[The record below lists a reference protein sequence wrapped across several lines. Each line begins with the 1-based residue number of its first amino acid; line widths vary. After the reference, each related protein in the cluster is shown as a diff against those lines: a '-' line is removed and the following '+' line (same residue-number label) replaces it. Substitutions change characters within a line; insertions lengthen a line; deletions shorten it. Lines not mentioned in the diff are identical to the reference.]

1 MANEFQHKSAGSQL
15 TQAEYEHTDGTGHIF
30 DSQAAGD
37 LAYASSTTVLSRLG
51 IGTAGKVLMVN
62 SGASA
67 PEWSAALTGVT
78 SIYATDLIIGEDSQ
92 TAIDFGTA
100 NEIDFKVDNANRL
113 TLTASALYPA
123 TDNQIDL
130 GTGSLEFKDAY
141 FDGTVTADAFAGP
154 LTGNADTATLA
165 TTVTI
170 TDNESTDE
178 DNAVVFTA
186 GGDVD
191 GGSLGLES
199 DGNLTYNP
207 STGRLT
213 ATQLAGTIQTASQT
227 NITGVG
233 TISTGVWQGTAIAS
247 TYIAADAITGA
258 KIADDAVNS
267 EHYTDGSIDTAH
279 IADNNVTAAKLFDL
293 ARGSLIIGNASAATA
308 ELTVGSANYVLTSDG
323 TDIAWASAT
332 TGDITGVTAGVGL
345 SGGGSSGGVTL
356 TLDLSELSAV
366 TPASGDGLATVDS
379 DGSTE
384 QLTTVDA
391 LATLH
396 AGDGLSASSAVMAV
410 DLGTNS
416 GLEISSNKLQIA
428 KGISQHD
435 TAQFGAG
442 VADGDFL
449 KISSTSV
456 VGRSTSEVLSD
467 ISARGQGTENMWVP
481 ATAMTPRDNAG
492 CGTLTTTAAA
502 TNGRADITH
511 LPFDA
516 STQEHAQFSVAMPK
530 SWDEG
535 TITAEFYWTT
545 TGSDTDACIWGISG
559 VAYANDNPMDVAFG
573 TAVTVTDNIL
583 SAAKDVLVSAA
594 TGAVTIAGS
603 PAAGEICYFE
613 VFRDADDGSDTM
625 GEDALLIGV
634 KIIYT
639 TDAATDA

>member
-1 MANEFQHKSAGSQL
+1 MANELKHASVGSQL
-15 TQAEYEHTDGTGHIF
+15 SQTEYESITGHTL

-37 LAYASSTTVLSRLG
+37 IIYASSTTQLSRLG
-51 IGTAGKVLMVN
+51 IGSAGQVLMTN

-130 GTGSLEFKDAY
+130 GTSSLEFKDAY

-154 LTGNADTATLA
+154 LTGDVTGTASVA

-191 GGSLGLES
+191 GGDLGLES

-213 ATQLAGTIQTASQT
+213 ATQLAGTLQTASQT

-247 TYIAADAITGA
+247 SYIAADAITGA
-258 KIADDAVNS
+258 KIADDAIDS

-279 IADNNVTAAKLFDL
+279 IADDQVTLAKMAGL
-293 ARGSLIIGNASAATA
+293 ARGKIIYGDASGDPAALA
-308 ELTVGSANYVLTSDG
+308 VGSANYVLTSDG
-323 TDIAWASAT
+323 TDIAWAAAT
-332 TGDITGVTAGVGL
+332 TGDITGVTAGDGI
-345 SGGGSSGGVTL
+345 SGGGTSGGVT
-356 TLDLSELSAV
+356 V
-366 TPASGDGLATVDS
+366 
-379 DGSTE
+379 
-384 QLTTVDA
+384 
-391 LATLH
+391 
-396 AGDGLSASSAVMAV
+396 AV

-416 GLEISSNKLQIA
+416 GLEIDSNKLQIA

-435 TAQFGAG
+435 VPQFTSG
-442 VADGDFL
+442 VADDDFL
-449 KISSTSV
+449 RVDGTV
-456 VGRSTSEVLSD
+456 VEGRSASEVLSD
-467 ISARGQGTENMWVP
+467 IGASAAAGSSSIVTVGAV
-481 ATAMTPRDNAG
+481 NAG
-492 CGTLTTTAAA
+492 SITSGFSSIDVGSGAISTTGTVSAGIVDITQEAHLDSSPTDETVSGITATFTAGEDLVRGEVVYFKAADSKMWKAVASASATSRCVAMAAADISADATGKFLLYGFLGDNGSFPAYTVGGTLYTPEAETSSENVPEQTAPDSDGDFVQVLGFAVTA
-502 TNGRADITH
+502 NSVFFNPSNDII
-511 LPFDA
+511 
-516 STQEHAQFSVAMPK
+516 EHA
-530 SWDEG
+530 
-535 TITAEFYWTT
+535 
-545 TGSDTDACIWGISG
+545 
-559 VAYANDNPMDVAFG
+559 
-573 TAVTVTDNIL
+573 
-583 SAAKDVLVSAA
+583 
-594 TGAVTIAGS
+594 
-603 PAAGEICYFE
+603 
-613 VFRDADDGSDTM
+613 
-625 GEDALLIGV
+625 
-634 KIIYT
+634 
-639 TDAATDA
+639 

>member
-100 NEIDFKVDNANRL
+100 NEIDFKVDNAARL
-113 TLTASALYPA
+113 TLTTGALYPV

-130 GTGSLEFKDAY
+130 GTSSLEFKDAY

-293 ARGSLIIGNASAATA
+293 ARGSLIIGNVSAATA

-366 TPASGDGLATVDS
+366 TPTSGDGLATVDS

-467 ISARGQGTENMWVP
+467 IGARGQGVENMWVP
-481 ATAMTPRDNAG
+481 ATAMTPSE
-492 CGTLTTTAAA
+492 
-502 TNGRADITH
+502 TNGCASITVVESGTNKPDFSV
-511 LPFDA
+511 LDFDP
-516 STQEHAQFSVAMPK
+516 SSDEYAQFSIAMPK
-530 SWDEG
+530 SWNEG
-535 TITAEFYWTT
+535 VITFQPYWTVT
-545 TGSDTDACIWGISG
+545 GTNTGTVAWELSGFSYDSDDSMSAFTGSVTTTALAHSGSSNDLMISVVSG
-559 VAYANDNPMDVAFG
+559 
-573 TAVTVTDNIL
+573 NI
-583 SAAKDVLVSAA
+583 
-594 TGAVTIAGS
+594 TIQGS
-603 PAAGEICYFE
+603 PAAEDLCF
-613 VFRDADDGSDTM
+613 FRINRDVSADTQTGDAR
-625 GEDALLIGV
+625 LIGI

>member
-1 MANEFQHKSAGSQL
+1 MAKEFKHDSVGSQL
-15 TQAEYEHTDGTGHIF
+15 SQTEYEAVGGHVIA
-30 DSQAAGD
+30 SQAAGD
-37 LAYASSTTVLSRLG
+37 LVYASTTSQLTGLA

-130 GTGSLEFKDAY
+130 GTSSLEFKDAY

-213 ATQLAGTIQTASQT
+213 ATQLAGTLQTASQT

-258 KIADDAVNS
+258 KIADDAIDS

-279 IADNNVTAAKLFDL
+279 IADNQVTAAKLFDL

-323 TDIAWASAT
+323 TDIAWAAAT
-332 TGDITGVTAGVGL
+332 TGDITGVTAGDGIT
-345 SGGGSSGGVTL
+345 GGGTSGGV
-356 TLDLSELSAV
+356 EV
-366 TPASGDGLATVDS
+366 
-379 DGSTE
+379 
-384 QLTTVDA
+384 
-391 LATLH
+391 
-396 AGDGLSASSAVMAV
+396 AV

-416 GLEISSNKLQIA
+416 CLEISSNKLQIA

-467 ISARGQGTENMWVP
+467 IGARGQGTENMWVP

-583 SAAKDVLVSAA
+583 SAAKDVLVSDA
-594 TGAVTIAGS
+594 TSAVTIAGV

-625 GEDALLIGV
+625 AEDALLIGV

>member
-37 LAYASSTTVLSRLG
+37 IAYASSTTVLSRLG

-130 GTGSLEFKDAY
+130 GTSSLEFKDAY

-154 LTGNADTATLA
+154 LTGDVTGTASVA

-191 GGSLGLES
+191 GGDLGLES

-213 ATQLAGTIQTASQT
+213 ATQLAGTLQTASQT

-247 TYIAADAITGA
+247 SYIAADAITGA
-258 KIADDAVNS
+258 KIADDAIDS

-279 IADNNVTAAKLFDL
+279 IADDQVTLAKMAGL
-293 ARGSLIIGNASAATA
+293 ARGKIIYGDASGDPAALA
-308 ELTVGSANYVLTSDG
+308 VGSANYVLTSDG
-323 TDIAWASAT
+323 TDIAWAAAT
-332 TGDITGVTAGVGL
+332 TGDITGVTAGDGI
-345 SGGGSSGGVTL
+345 SGGGTSGGVT
-356 TLDLSELSAV
+356 V
-366 TPASGDGLATVDS
+366 
-379 DGSTE
+379 
-384 QLTTVDA
+384 
-391 LATLH
+391 
-396 AGDGLSASSAVMAV
+396 AV
-410 DLGTNS
+410 DLGTNP
-416 GLEISSNKLQIA
+416 GLEIDSNKLQIA

-435 TAQFGAG
+435 VPQFTSG
-442 VADGDFL
+442 VADDDFL
-449 KISSTSV
+449 RVDGTVIE
-456 VGRSTSEVLSD
+456 GRSASEVLSD
-467 ISARGQGTENMWVP
+467 IGASA
-481 ATAMTPRDNAG
+481 AAG
-492 CGTLTTTAAA
+492 SGSIVTVGALDSGSITSGFTSIDVGSGAISTTGTLSGGIVDIAQEAHLDSSPADETVSGITGTFTAGEDLVRGEVVYFKAGDSKMWKAVASASATSRCVAMAAA
-502 TNGRADITH
+502 DISADATGKFLLYGFLQDNGSFPSYTVGGTLYTPEAETSSQNVPEQTAPDSDGDFVQVPGFAVTANSVFFNPSNDII
-511 LPFDA
+511 
-516 STQEHAQFSVAMPK
+516 EHA
-530 SWDEG
+530 
-535 TITAEFYWTT
+535 
-545 TGSDTDACIWGISG
+545 
-559 VAYANDNPMDVAFG
+559 
-573 TAVTVTDNIL
+573 
-583 SAAKDVLVSAA
+583 
-594 TGAVTIAGS
+594 
-603 PAAGEICYFE
+603 
-613 VFRDADDGSDTM
+613 
-625 GEDALLIGV
+625 
-634 KIIYT
+634 
-639 TDAATDA
+639 

>member
-1 MANEFQHKSAGSQL
+1 MAKEFKHDSVGSQL
-15 TQAEYEHTDGTGHIF
+15 SQTEYEAVGGHVIA
-30 DSQAAGD
+30 SQAAGD
-37 LAYASSTTVLSRLG
+37 LVYASTTSQLTGLA

-130 GTGSLEFKDAY
+130 GTSSLEFKDAY

-213 ATQLAGTIQTASQT
+213 ATQLAGTLQTASQT

-258 KIADDAVNS
+258 KIADDAIDS

-279 IADNNVTAAKLFDL
+279 IADNQVTAAKLFDL

-323 TDIAWASAT
+323 TDIAWAAAT
-332 TGDITGVTAGVGL
+332 TGDITGVTAGDGIT
-345 SGGGSSGGVTL
+345 GGGTSGGV
-356 TLDLSELSAV
+356 EV
-366 TPASGDGLATVDS
+366 
-379 DGSTE
+379 
-384 QLTTVDA
+384 
-391 LATLH
+391 
-396 AGDGLSASSAVMAV
+396 AV

-467 ISARGQGTENMWVP
+467 IGARGQGTENMWVP

-583 SAAKDVLVSAA
+583 SAAKDVLVSDA
-594 TGAVTIAGS
+594 TSAVTIAGV

-625 GEDALLIGV
+625 AEDALLIGV